1 MTRVIWPICALL
13 LLISSARADRLKAR
27 ELYEKGTKAYNL
39 QEYARALDLFKQAY
53 EQQSDSVLLFNIAQ
67 CQRQLGQYEAAS
79 KSYRVFLNETPNAPN
94 RTEVQKQIKAMDEA
108 AREQRGREP
117 PMGTQPPSD
126 NPPVNTTPPP
136 PQTEPPPIVKTEKTE
151 APRPWYKNYPAVG
164 VTAAGVVLVAV
175 GAGLT
180 GFGWARRA
188 DQDSLPS
195 LPERN
200 SAADDAGVFRPTG
213 YALLGV
219 GGAALVT
226 GIVLFVVKPARPAAN
241 ALHIEPTG
249 DGLRVTF

>member
-1 MTRVIWPICALL
+1 MTRFHWTICAFL
-13 LLISSARADRLKAR
+13 LLIGTAQADKLKAR

-94 RTEVQKQIKAMDEA
+94 RVEVQKQIKAMDEA
-108 AREQRGREP
+108 AREQRAKEP
-117 PMGTQPPSD
+117 PMGTQPPYET
-126 NPPVNTTPPP
+126 PPGTTTPPP
-136 PQTEPPPIVKTEKTE
+136 QHIEPPPIVKTEPP
-151 APRPWYKNYPAVG
+151 PRPWYKNHAALG
-164 VTAAGVVLVAV
+164 LTAAGVGLAVVGVA
-175 GAGLT
+175 LT
-180 GFGWARRA
+180 GFGWARRG
-188 DQDSLPS
+188 DQDTLPS

-200 SAADDAGVFRPTG
+200 SAADDAAVFRPTG

-226 GIVLFVVKPARPAAN
+226 GIVLFVVKPKRPAAN